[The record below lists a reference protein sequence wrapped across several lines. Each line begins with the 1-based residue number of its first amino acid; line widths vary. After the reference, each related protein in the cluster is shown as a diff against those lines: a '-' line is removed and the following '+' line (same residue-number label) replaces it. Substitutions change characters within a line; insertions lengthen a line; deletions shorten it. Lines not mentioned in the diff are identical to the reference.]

1 MCIISSAALLLDNWG
16 CNYRNEVISNYR
28 VSSSSLMSEE
38 VRLIVGFLLRRT
50 QLLFICLE
58 RCTFGPCDLWR
69 SMVGC
74 RFCTNWCN
82 EALCYCRSID
92 GFHSRHGSFFFRVNQ
107 PGGEGVPAWIVLT
120 CYDMIGGGTRVTE
133 RVHERHMHSRRKVLK
148 LVAGTHGGRGRATMS
163 VMIGVVK
170 EQPSVVQKERAK
182 EQSKKRWLASSVPSA
197 QTSQTAKSTRV
208 FRRRLALVC
217 SLLWTRSQA
226 KNLTRWGA
234 LLCQIEV
241 LHSFS
246 SRASFLWYGIIKM
259 PSYVFFSCLMPFLVA

>member
-1 MCIISSAALLLDNWG
+1 MLVHYVVLMCIISSAALLLDNWG

-38 VRLIVGFLLRRT
+38 VCLIVGFLLRRT

-107 PGGEGVPAWIVLT
+107 PGG
-120 CYDMIGGGTRVTE
+120 
-133 RVHERHMHSRRKVLK
+133 
-148 LVAGTHGGRGRATMS
+148 
-163 VMIGVVK
+163 
-170 EQPSVVQKERAK
+170 
-182 EQSKKRWLASSVPSA
+182 
-197 QTSQTAKSTRV
+197 RV
-208 FRRRLALVC
+208 FPPELYWLVMTWLEEAREWRNVC
-217 SLLWTRSQA
+217 TSATCIAGER
-226 KNLTRWGA
+226 
-234 LLCQIEV
+234 C
-241 LHSFS
+241 
-246 SRASFLWYGIIKM
+246 
-259 PSYVFFSCLMPFLVA
+259 